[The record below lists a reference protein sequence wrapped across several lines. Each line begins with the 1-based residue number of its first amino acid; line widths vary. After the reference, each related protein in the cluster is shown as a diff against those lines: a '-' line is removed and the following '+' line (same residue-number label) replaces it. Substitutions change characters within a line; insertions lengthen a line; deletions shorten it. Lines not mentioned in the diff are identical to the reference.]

1 MKTLLK
7 HEMKKRQFL
16 KNVNLRTT
24 YCLKV
29 QCYKVLPTNVGLSLS
44 EHQLLILPKCHLKCN
59 SVSKQW
65 LTSKEL

>member
-44 EHQLLILPKCHLKCN
+44 EHQL
-59 SVSKQW
+59 
-65 LTSKEL
+65 